1 MLNQIDMLTD
11 IAEFETMTELSNYL
25 IKECEMILYNDNL
38 IMEAESETDTT
49 VKMDAP
55 KPTAGQ
61 KIKNILTKIW
71 NTIKAWFAKLKVK
84 AQKLSSNNL
93 KEKAKEVS
101 ADLSA
106 KLKVLGNRKLPN
118 ETEDTTGDTDESV
131 TESYYFTEAKN
142 DNNNNGN
149 NGNNNNQQQNQQQQQ
164 QNQQQ
169 QPPPP
174 DPILMFNKASNQ
186 LSKQQAEA
194 ALYAIRF
201 KSGRYKTH
209 VDLKAFKKLCGHIES
224 SFGGFV
230 DYLDNIVKSQQYK
243 MSETGKYANQMKKAV
258 TAIKAESE
266 KISSTEDITDKKGNK
281 SGQFSDGVFG
291 IKLEDFGKYY
301 SDTIDA
307 IEKYTLE
314 FLKYQSKLADPQQ
327 LINVYINHSKKVQNA
342 VDDKRVN
349 KILDQN
355 VQNLTS
361 LVEASELALEFING
375 FGLLTNKVKLAIDY
389 DLKLITS
396 VNTYTDGFI
405 SFFKKLG
412 YVKNQTKAA
421 INTVRLA

>member
-55 KPTAGQ
+55 KQNAFQ
-61 KIKNILTKIW
+61 KIGNVLKKIW

-93 KEKAKEVS
+93 KEKANAVS

-118 ETEDTTGDTDESV
+118 ETEDATDENV
-131 TESYYFTEAKN
+131 AESYYFTEAKN
-142 DNNNNGN
+142 NNNNN
-149 NGNNNNQQQNQQQQQ
+149 NQQ

-174 DPILMFNKASNQ
+174 DPILMFKASNK

-209 VDLKAFKKLCGHIES
+209 VDLKAFKNLCKHIEGT
-224 SFGGFV
+224 FGNFI
-230 DYLDNIVKSQQYK
+230 DYLNNIVKSKQYK
-243 MSETGKYANQMKKAV
+243 MSETGKYAKQMKDGIN
-258 TAIKAESE
+258 AIKAESE
-266 KISSTEDITDKKGNK
+266 KIISTEDITDKKGNK
-281 SGQFSDGVFG
+281 SGKFSDSIFG
-291 IKLEDFGKYY
+291 LKLEDFGQYY
-301 SDTIDA
+301 SDVIDT
-307 IEKYTLE
+307 IEKYTLQ
-314 FLKYQSKLADPQQ
+314 FLQYQSKLTDPQQ
-327 LINVYINHSKKVQNA
+327 MIDVYINHSQKVQNA
-342 VDDKRVN
+342 IDDKRVN
-349 KILDQN
+349 KILTQN
-355 VQNLTS
+355 TQNLTA
-361 LVEASELALEFING
+361 LVEASKLALEYLNG
-375 FGLLTNKVKLAIDY
+375 FGLLTNKVKIAIDY
-389 DLKLITS
+389 DLKLLTS

-421 INTVRLA
+421 INTVKLA

>member
-11 IAEFETMTELSNYL
+11 VAEFETMTELSNYL

-55 KPTAGQ
+55 KQTAFQ
-61 KIKNILTKIW
+61 KIGNVLKKVW
-71 NTIKAWFAKLKVK
+71 NTIKAWFTKLKVK
-84 AQKLSSNNL
+84 AQKLSSNDL

-101 ADLSA
+101 TDLSA

-118 ETEDTTGDTDESV
+118 ETEDTTDDTDENV

-142 DNNNNGN
+142 NNGNNNNNNN
-149 NGNNNNQQQNQQQQQ
+149 NGNNNNQQQQTPPP
-164 QNQQQ
+164 
-169 QPPPP
+169 PPPP
-174 DPILMFNKASNQ
+174 DPILMFKAQNR
-186 LSKQQAEA
+186 LNKQQAET

-209 VDLKAFKKLCGHIES
+209 VDLKGFKKLCNHIES
-224 SFGGFV
+224 SFGSFI

-243 MSETGKYANQMKKAV
+243 MSETGKYANQMKKALNS
-258 TAIKAESE
+258 IKAESE
-266 KISSTEDITDKKGNK
+266 KIISTEDITDKKGNK
-281 SGQFSDGVFG
+281 SGQFSDSVFG

-301 SDTIDA
+301 SDVIDTV
-307 IEKYTLE
+307 EKYKLE

-327 LINVYINHSKKVQNA
+327 LINVYINHSRKVQNA
-342 VDDKRVN
+342 VNDKRVN

-361 LVEASELALEFING
+361 LVEASKLALEFING
-375 FGLLTNKVKLAIDY
+375 FGLLSNKVKIAIDY

>member
-55 KPTAGQ
+55 KQNAFQ
-61 KIKNILTKIW
+61 KIGNVLKKIW

-93 KEKAKEVS
+93 KEKANAVS

-118 ETEDTTGDTDESV
+118 ETEDATDENV
-131 TESYYFTEAKN
+131 AESYYFTEAKN
-142 DNNNNGN
+142 NN
-149 NGNNNNQQQNQQQQQ
+149 NNNNQQQNQQQQQ

-174 DPILMFNKASNQ
+174 DPILMFKASNK

-209 VDLKAFKKLCGHIES
+209 VDLKAFKNLCKHIEGT
-224 SFGGFV
+224 FGNFI
-230 DYLDNIVKSQQYK
+230 DYLNNIVKSKQYK
-243 MSETGKYANQMKKAV
+243 MSETGKYAKQMKDGIN
-258 TAIKAESE
+258 AIKAESE
-266 KISSTEDITDKKGNK
+266 KIISTEDITDKKGNK
-281 SGQFSDGVFG
+281 SGKFSDSIFG
-291 IKLEDFGKYY
+291 LKLEDFGQYY
-301 SDTIDA
+301 SDVIDT
-307 IEKYTLE
+307 IEKYTLQ
-314 FLKYQSKLADPQQ
+314 FLQYQSKLTDPQQ
-327 LINVYINHSKKVQNA
+327 MIDVYINHSQKVQNA
-342 VDDKRVN
+342 IDDKRVN
-349 KILDQN
+349 KILTQN
-355 VQNLTS
+355 TQNLTA
-361 LVEASELALEFING
+361 LVEASKLALEYLNG
-375 FGLLTNKVKLAIDY
+375 FGLLTNKVKIAIDY
-389 DLKLITS
+389 DLKLLTS

>member
-11 IAEFETMTELSNYL
+11 IAEYETMTELSNYL

-49 VKMDAP
+49 VKMDTP
-55 KPTAGQ
+55 KPTALQ
-61 KIKNILTKIW
+61 KIGNVLKKIW

-84 AQKLSSNNL
+84 AQKFPSKNL
-93 KEKAKEVS
+93 KEKANEVS

-118 ETEDTTGDTDESV
+118 ETEDATDENV
-131 TESYYFTEAKN
+131 AESYYFTEAKN
-142 DNNNNGN
+142 NNNNGN
-149 NGNNNNQQQNQQQQQ
+149 NNNNNNQQQNQQQQQ

-174 DPILMFNKASNQ
+174 DPILMFKASNN

-209 VDLKAFKKLCGHIES
+209 VDLKGFKKLCGHIES

-266 KISSTEDITDKKGNK
+266 KIISTEDITDKKGNK
-281 SGQFSDGVFG
+281 SGQFSDGMFG

-361 LVEASELALEFING
+361 LVEASKLALEFING

-421 INTVRLA
+421 INTVKLA